1 MSGIDWVVAIFLR
14 FENIQIKLMLVLIHP
29 DIRIDSMYACVKIGK
44 KQEGKREQQLR
55 NTKEPGGD
63 RPLWLRSTTDMQ
75 ARKIKAETAS
85 SYTVI
90 FSETES
96 RNEFLKE

>member
-44 KQEGKREQQLR
+44 KQEGKRE
-55 NTKEPGGD
+55 
-63 RPLWLRSTTDMQ
+63 
-75 ARKIKAETAS
+75 
-85 SYTVI
+85 
-90 FSETES
+90 
-96 RNEFLKE
+96 